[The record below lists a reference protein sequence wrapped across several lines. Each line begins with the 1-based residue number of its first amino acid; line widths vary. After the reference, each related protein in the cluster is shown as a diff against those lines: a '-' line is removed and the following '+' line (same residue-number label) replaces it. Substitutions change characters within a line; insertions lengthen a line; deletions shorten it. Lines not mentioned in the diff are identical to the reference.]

1 MATEILFGAEADRI
15 QETLFRAERLRQVIG
30 GSRLIAEFGE
40 VAAEIAREH
49 GATRVPVKAGG
60 NLIAVF
66 PAEKEESAARFGQ
79 LLADCYRELLEAS
92 LTLSVETIPTLD
104 EFKLANEKL
113 HQAIN
118 WRKGAERGQQA
129 SGQTPTTAFC
139 KSSGSGLAAHLI
151 PSRDRQAA
159 SGLAR
164 FDYLSAAVR
173 RMQDAG
179 QQARD
184 QGEESFLG
192 GIKKHLPQPLQS
204 RPWPNDVEEIKKLD
218 RAHNNVAYLVADG
231 NGTGELFRKCD
242 SPAQLEALSL
252 ALDDALREAIVKPLP
267 DLVDRLEE
275 SFNRDLDCLPVLP
288 LILAGDD
295 VFALLPALYSLDYAR
310 QFCLAFETAMREHF
324 EKTEIL
330 KPLLPFAPTISAA
343 VIICKGSYP
352 YRLAHMRGDARL
364 KQAKQLAKEVRR
376 LTEDRERLSAVSFEL
391 ITGNELISQVVD
403 EEPRYHRAELRPY
416 WAADTVSDSAAKL
429 SLPLATLLEQRF
441 MLSGVAGKRL
451 AEFREL
457 YSPQHL
463 PANNNNAEEKEWRNE
478 LLRLLE
484 RIAASDPLERLTGE
498 KKPVTQQRLWREA
511 LRVLGDGEPLGG
523 KKSAGRWRE
532 MARAGEMFQAHGL
545 PDLIEVWDYAQ
556 ALDKTLDDYEG
567 EER

>member
-40 VAAEIAREH
+40 VAAGIAREH

-66 PAEKEESAARFGQ
+66 PAEKEESATRFGQ
-79 LLADCYRELLEAS
+79 LLADSYRELLEAS
-92 LTLSVETIPTLD
+92 LTLSVEPILTPD
-104 EFKLANEKL
+104 GFVQANEKL

-118 WRKGAERGQQA
+118 WRKGSERGQQA
-129 SGQTPTTAFC
+129 SEQAPTTAFC
-139 KSSGSGLAAHLI
+139 KSSGSGLAAHLV

-164 FDYLSAAVR
+164 FDYLSAAVM
-173 RMQDAG
+173 RMEAAG
-179 QQARD
+179 QQTRD
-184 QGEESFLG
+184 QDENSFLG
-192 GIKKHLPQPLQS
+192 KIKNDHLSDYLQDLL
-204 RPWPNDVEEIKKLD
+204 WPDKVDEIEELD
-218 RAHNNVAYLVADG
+218 PSHGNVAYLVADG
-231 NGTGELFRKCD
+231 NGLGELFRKCD
-242 SPAQLEALSL
+242 SPAQLEALSQV
-252 ALDDALREAIVKPLP
+252 LDDALRKAIVEPLP

-275 SFNRDLDCLPVLP
+275 SFDRDLDCLPVLP

-310 QFCLAFETAMREHF
+310 RFCLTFETAMRAHF
-324 EKTEIL
+324 EEAEIL
-330 KPLLPFAPTISAA
+330 KPLLSFAPTISAA

-352 YRLAHMRGDARL
+352 YRLAHMRGEARL
-364 KQAKQLAKEVRR
+364 KRSKQLAKEINR
-376 LTEDRERLSAVSFEL
+376 LTEGRECLSSVSFEL
-391 ITGNELISQVVD
+391 ITGNELISRTVD
-403 EEPRYHRAELRPY
+403 EEQNYRAELKPY
-416 WAADTVSDSAAKL
+416 WADETVSDGAGKL

-441 MLSGVAGKRL
+441 MLSGAAGKRL

-463 PANNNNAEEKEWRNE
+463 PANDTEEKEWRNE
-478 LLRLLE
+478 LIRLLE

-511 LRVLGDGEPLGG
+511 LRVLGDDEPPGG
-523 KKSAGRWRE
+523 KKSEGRWRE
-532 MARAGEMFQAHGL
+532 TQRAGEMFQTHGL

-556 ALDKTLDDYEG
+556 TLDKTLDDYEG